1 MVSTSKK
8 KTVELLAK
16 EINAANTIALASIE
30 GIPSKQFQQIRKK
43 LRDNV
48 KLIIVKNSLIALAL
62 EKAKVKELAG
72 RIKGPSGIITTSI
85 SPFKLSRLVNSCK
98 IKAPAKA
105 GSVSPCDIVVPK
117 GDTPFPAGPVI
128 GDIQKA
134 GIKAKI
140 QGGKIV
146 VTEDSLVVKKGGI
159 VPAEAAG
166 ILARLGIT
174 PMDIG
179 LGLNAAYEKGV
190 VYAGDVLSI
199 DEDSTKAGITTA
211 HRNAVNLAFNA
222 GVYTGETVRLFIQK
236 AHTQAVSLAQNAGVV
251 NKETVGFH
259 LSKAE
264 AQAKA
269 LNAVIP
275 NVP

>member
-72 RIKGPSGIITTSI
+72 RMKGPSGIITTSI

-159 VPAEAAG
+159 VPVEAAG

-236 AHTQAVSLAQNAGVV
+236 AHTQAMSLAQNAGVV
-251 NKETVGFH
+251 NKETVGFY

-269 LNAVIP
+269 LKAVIP
-275 NVP
+275 NAP